1 MPMYRSAS
9 FARSLGAAAAL
20 MLLLAA
26 PSGVAINV
34 SVAQIDSSRLLLAQT
49 VGVYASATDDEGNP
63 MPGLRQENFRVLESA
78 DGTSWRERTI
88 TSFTPNAGGTQ
99 GIAFLLLI
107 DNSGSMY
114 DTVAGTRTTDA
125 ALMRITAA
133 REAVRTFLASMTNP
147 ADRVGLVDF
156 NTFYHVLSPP
166 AAERERIAGLLDG
179 IDRPTPDQAYTELYA
194 SLASASREFAGIG
207 GRKAIIVLS
216 DGENYP
222 YAEHSGK
229 SHPVTGSRLTDY
241 AEAILACQQEG
252 VTVYGISFG
261 PEKDRNLQ
269 AITVETGGKLFDA
282 ADARE
287 LSSAYET
294 IRRQVAGEY
303 LLAYRAG
310 LEPAERTHVRV
321 EVDAAGSRAAAARFY
336 FASTVLGLPMA
347 ALTPLLLVP
356 LAIAILLLVVLA
368 LLKLERRPGPASLEV
383 LQTMVGRPSTRV
395 LPLGGAKTV
404 IGATRAADLTISGAP
419 QVQDEHAAIVFDP
432 REKRYTVVG
441 RGEILVNN
449 QPVRTRKLEP
459 GDVIDVG
466 GATIVFD
473 QPKGEKGAAA
483 KRAPKKG

>member
-1 MPMYRSAS
+1 MPMCRSAS
-9 FARSLGAAAAL
+9 FARVLGAAVA
-20 MLLLAA
+20 LLAA
-26 PSGVAINV
+26 VRGFAINV
-34 SVAQIDSSRLLLAQT
+34 SVAQIDSSRLLLAQN
-49 VGVYASATDDEGNP
+49 VGVYASVTDDEGNP
-63 MPGLRQENFRVLESA
+63 VPGLRQESFRVLESA
-78 DGTSWRERTI
+78 DGASWQGRTI
-88 TSFTPNAGGTQ
+88 TSFIPNAGGTQ

-114 DTVAGTRTTDA
+114 DTVAGTRTADA

-147 ADRVGLVDF
+147 ADQVGLVDF
-156 NTFYHVLSPP
+156 NTFYHVLSRPT
-166 AAERERIAGLLDG
+166 AERERIAGLLDG

-229 SHPVTGSRLTDY
+229 SHPVTGSRITAHTD
-241 AEAILACQQEG
+241 AILACQQEG

-261 PEKDRNLQ
+261 PEKDRNLL

-303 LLAYRAG
+303 LLTYRAG
-310 LEPAERTHVRV
+310 LVPAERAHVRV
-321 EVDAAGSRAAAARFY
+321 EVDAAGARAAATRFY
-336 FASTVLGLPMA
+336 FASTVLGLPMTR
-347 ALTPLLLVP
+347 LTPLLLVP
-356 LAIAILLLVVLA
+356 LAVAVLLLVVLT

-383 LQTMVGRPSTRV
+383 LQTMVGRASTRV
-395 LPLGGAKTV
+395 LPLAGTKTV

-419 QVQDEHAAIVFDP
+419 QVQDKHATILYDP

-441 RGEILVNN
+441 AGDILVNN

-473 QPKGEKGAAA
+473 QPKGEKGATA
-483 KRAPKKG
+483 KRTPKN